1 MIKKLFEAG
10 YFDYKSFI
18 LDNLKT
24 LSLSTT
30 EALVLIKI
38 MDNYKI
44 TKSFNP
50 EAIREKMNI
59 RKDSFENALAV
70 LLDRKLYEIYLVY
83 DNDIASEAVSLD
95 GFFDFVEKILDNKE
109 VFDEDVVHS
118 IIMTLSSE
126 LKRVLSS
133 NEIEIVKS
141 LVLEDRYSEQ
151 DFCDAIVAIKES
163 NRLLNIRNISN
174 ELSRQKGNTKTKKET
189 PKYVKD
195 FIKCIK

>member
-18 LDNLKT
+18 LDNLKK

-44 TKSFNP
+44 TNSFNP

-95 GFFDFVEKILDNKE
+95 GNFRTAE
-109 VFDEDVVHS
+109 
-118 IIMTLSSE
+118 
-126 LKRVLSS
+126 R
-133 NEIEIVKS
+133 
-141 LVLEDRYSEQ
+141 
-151 DFCDAIVAIKES
+151 
-163 NRLLNIRNISN
+163 
-174 ELSRQKGNTKTKKET
+174 
-189 PKYVKD
+189 
-195 FIKCIK
+195 